1 MKVFL
6 GHLMFTPPPIYKAL
20 VSNPL
25 TSLAN
30 AVNEGRQVF

>member
-1 MKVFL
+1 MKVIL
-6 GHLMFTPPPIYKAL
+6 GHLMFTPPINKAL
-20 VSNPL
+20 GSTTL

>member
-6 GHLMFTPPPIYKAL
+6 GHLMFTPPIYKAL
-20 VSNPL
+20 VSTPL

>member
-6 GHLMFTPPPIYKAL
+6 GHLMFTPLYKAL